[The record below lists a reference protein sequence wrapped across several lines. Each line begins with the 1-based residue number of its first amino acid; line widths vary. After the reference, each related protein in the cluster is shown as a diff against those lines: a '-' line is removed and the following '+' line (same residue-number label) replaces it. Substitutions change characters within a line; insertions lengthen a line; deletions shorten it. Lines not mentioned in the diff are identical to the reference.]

1 MNKGEEENLVPASW
15 SSSAAYVCSPLNHPL
30 TLLHSRDQDTD
41 LGLREGPFSLPSF
54 SMMPLVLETLY
65 ALLVLSLAF
74 LLPLSVASGPR
85 HEGEAVPEWMTF
97 GVPVG

>member
-1 MNKGEEENLVPASW
+1 MSDTVIFKGPSRRTNKKIRDKGEEENLVPASW

-54 SMMPLVLETLY
+54 SMMLLVLEALY
-65 ALLVLSLAF
+65 AL
-74 LLPLSVASGPR
+74 PLS
-85 HEGEAVPEWMTF
+85 GESWY
-97 GVPVG
+97 